1 MKKKVLSIVAI
12 LVMFAMLVSLTACG
26 NDKKKEEEVASS
38 PKDAVEQFLE
48 YVEAGRF
55 SKASKLVDW
64 TLTYK
69 TYEEGYSYYDSV
81 DYEEIEDM
89 SSKEIKEYED
99 DNESDIEYAETSFE
113 SYKSTIDD
121 LASFKIDADLEKAE
135 KVDGTK
141 NIYLVEADIEMT
153 YKEDKKDD
161 EETEDDTIEFYV
173 MKDGEEYKII
183 DGVYDVKYMISDI
196 SYGY

>member
-12 LVMFAMLVSLTACG
+12 LVMFVMLVSLTACG
-26 NDKKKEEEVASS
+26 KDKKKEEEVASS
-38 PKDAVEQFLE
+38 PKDAVEQFLD

>member
-1 MKKKVLSIVAI
+1 MEKKVLSIVAI
-12 LVMFAMLVSLTACG
+12 LVMFVMLVSLTACG
-26 NDKKKEEEVASS
+26 SNKKKEEEVASS
-38 PKDAVEQFLE
+38 PKDAVEQFLD